1 MKKLILNIAFVVLVS
16 MSFSSCK
23 EETRLNGL
31 EEKLDKQSNDLKDAS
46 KDIRKAAVNM
56 EDALKSFK
64 EALQKVENPEDREEI
79 RKRVNEIFDEM
90 QVEINQ

>member
-1 MKKLILNIAFVVLVS
+1 

-23 EETRLNGL
+23 EKTRLNGL

-64 EALQKVENPEDREEI
+64 EALQKVENPEDREDI